1 MLLLKCACVVV
12 KIEQPLLKTGRCKSG
27 LELVVGVPIKHSSL
41 VNGLVLWL
49 CYLGD
54 LAALLVNV
62 SRWSLFRTV
71 TRQERHRS
79 VLADEG
85 AVDLDRLFVDDLQDS
100 GALRGSGHAEQA
112 VARRQIEQFR
122 PSLLQLFL
130 ERKVALEDGYHP
142 TTFVQMRER
151 YKTVEAI
158 RRLIRSG
165 ELQSG
170 FKRMKELGMLEWTI
184 ERAVIQFPEHFS
196 GEEIEAARWRLQ
208 QGAALP

>member
-1 MLLLKCACVVV
+1 
-12 KIEQPLLKTGRCKSG
+12 
-27 LELVVGVPIKHSSL
+27 
-41 VNGLVLWL
+41 
-49 CYLGD
+49 
-54 LAALLVNV
+54 
-62 SRWSLFRTV
+62 
-71 TRQERHRS
+71 
-79 VLADEG
+79 
-85 AVDLDRLFVDDLQDS
+85 
-100 GALRGSGHAEQA
+100 
-112 VARRQIEQFR
+112 
-122 PSLLQLFL
+122 
-130 ERKVALEDGYHP
+130 
-142 TTFVQMRER
+142 MRER